1 MTLIARVMNSA
12 QRAAASWLA
21 VALAGPCLAENNV
34 LIGQG
39 KAGDWQSD
47 APGVEHKITIEDL
60 PPDYST
66 PSVYN
71 GPKVVAR
78 PKGAMPNV
86 PNGFE

>member
-1 MTLIARVMNSA
+1 MAGRISRD
-12 QRAAASWLA
+12 R
-21 VALAGPCLAENNV
+21 ALAKIVYLD
-34 LIGQG
+34 GQG

-60 PPDYST
+60 PPDYAT

-78 PKGAMPNV
+78 PKAQA
-86 PNGFE
+86 